1 MSYSAYIFF
10 FFHLIEYPTIAKLY
24 SYDSISS
31 YKNESSRIYRYINT
45 INIILVH
52 HSGVPFRNTVVEVSY
67 IEGNDSYRSYSVY
80 SGKSRV
86 EREGGG
92 GRERGREG
100 RVVVVEKDETV
111 RNVARSTLPFPRLN
125 IAIQLFDPVLRLPS
139 GGNLLL
145 PPPPPPPPPSSSEEE
160 SRL

>member
-1 MSYSAYIFF
+1 M
-10 FFHLIEYPTIAKLY
+10 
-24 SYDSISS
+24 
-31 YKNESSRIYRYINT
+31 
-45 INIILVH
+45 
-52 HSGVPFRNTVVEVSY
+52 VEVSY
-67 IEGNDSYRSYSVY
+67 IEGNDSYRFIRAKA
-80 SGKSRV
+80 GW
-86 EREGGG
+86 
-92 GRERGREG
+92 RGRGEG
-100 RVVVVEKDETV
+100 EEEKEGAVVEKDETV